1 MTLREGI
8 YAILRI
14 ARRELR
20 RLVATPVYFFCMVVA
35 PVGCLF
41 FFTTLMRS
49 GLPTDLPVAVVDLDN
64 TPTSRRLVRQ
74 LDAFEQTA
82 VRMQCASFDEARAD
96 LADLVRRGLAERS
109 GERRWVTYRL
119 PSRL

>member
-20 RLVATPVYFFCMVVA
+20 RLVANPVYFFCMVVA

-64 TPTSRRLVRQ
+64 TPTPSSRRPYAWSAPLSTRR
-74 LDAFEQTA
+74 DTKCSRA
-82 VRMQCASFDEARAD
+82 ASMA
-96 LADLVRRGLAERS
+96 S
-109 GERRWVTYRL
+109 
-119 PSRL
+119 S

>member
-20 RLVATPVYFFCMVVA
+20 RLVANPVYFFCMVVA

-82 VRMQCASFDEARAD
+82 VRMQCASFDEARHEMQQGSIYGGFLIPKNFQQDA
-96 LADLVRRGLAERS
+96 RHR
-109 GERRWVTYRL
+109 
-119 PSRL
+119 

>member
-20 RLVATPVYFFCMVVA
+20 RLVANPVYFFCMVVA

-49 GLPTDLPVAVVDLDN
+49 GLPTDLPVADLR
-64 TPTSRRLVRQ
+64 PGMSVIIKR
-74 LDAFEQTA
+74 
-82 VRMQCASFDEARAD
+82 
-96 LADLVRRGLAERS
+96 
-109 GERRWVTYRL
+109 
-119 PSRL
+119 PSKR